1 MVDAALVSGVLF
13 GVEGFRRAPWMMRRT
28 GQVRQKQTSFVLSSI
43 EDQIPEIRPGFGF
56 RIPKSS
62 LDKWTE
68 IGQEKN
74 IPKVIDFACRR
85 WPMF

>member
-56 RIPKSS
+56 RISKSS
-62 LDKWTE
+62 LDKWME
-68 IGQEKN
+68 IRQEKHTQSN
-74 IPKVIDFACRR
+74 
-85 WPMF
+85 

>member
-28 GQVRQKQTSFVLSSI
+28 GQVRQEQTSFVLSSI
-43 EDQIPEIRPGFGF
+43 EDQIPEIRPSFGF

>member
-28 GQVRQKQTSFVLSSI
+28 SQVRQEQTSVVLSSV

-56 RIPKSS
+56 RISKSL

-68 IGQEKN
+68 IRQEKHTQSN
-74 IPKVIDFACRR
+74 
-85 WPMF
+85 